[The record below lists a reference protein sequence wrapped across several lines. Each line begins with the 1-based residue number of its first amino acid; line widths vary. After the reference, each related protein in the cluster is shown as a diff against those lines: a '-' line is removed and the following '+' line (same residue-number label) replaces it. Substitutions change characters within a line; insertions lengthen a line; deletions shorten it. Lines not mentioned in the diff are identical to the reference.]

1 MADQDKDIEQQYKET
16 AANLKKVNDDLKA
29 YAEQSDKEI
38 KLHQK
43 MSEETKASVDKLLSE
58 HSELQAS
65 IKDIE
70 QQMVSG
76 DSDRGNGKPE
86 TLGDKFVS
94 AEGFDENIARL
105 AANGGSYG
113 MNIKAAITSVDGSA
127 GATIEADRVPG
138 IITPGERRLTI
149 RDLLTWGRTT
159 SNSIEYVRESGF
171 TNNADVVSEGPASD
185 KPESDITFELLD
197 AKVATIAHLIRA
209 SKQVLDD
216 SAMLASHIN
225 GRLQYGLKLK
235 EEAQLLKGSGLGL
248 NINGLYTQA
257 SAYSNPGV
265 NVTNDTNID
274 RLRIALLQ
282 VILAEYEADAIVLN
296 PIEWTNIELTKDAN
310 GNYIFGNPQNPGMPS
325 LWSKPVVATQAL
337 AVDEFLVGAFA
348 MGAQGWDREDINVQ
362 ISTEDK
368 DNFSKNMVT
377 IRCEERVALTD
388 YRPESFVKGN
398 LTIGSGGA

>member
-1 MADQDKDIEQQYKET
+1 MADQNKDIEQQYKEVS
-16 AANLKKVNDDLKA
+16 ANLKEVNDNLKT
-29 YAEQSDKEI
+29 YAEKSEKEI
-38 KLHQK
+38 KRNQE
-43 MSEETKASVDKLLSE
+43 MGQETKAKVDELLSKQ
-58 HSELQAS
+58 SDLQANMR
-65 IKDIE
+65 DIE
-70 QQMVSG
+70 QRIADG
-76 DSDRGNGKPE
+76 DNGRGNGKPE
-86 TLGDKFVS
+86 TLGDKFIS
-94 AEGFDENIARL
+94 AEGFEENMARL
-105 AANGGSYG
+105 ASAGGSYG

-127 GATIEADRVPG
+127 GATIESDRVPG
-138 IITPGERRLTI
+138 VIKPGERRLTI
-149 RDLLTWGRTT
+149 RDLLAWGRTT

-171 TNNADVVSEGPASD
+171 TNNADVVSENPSSG
-185 KPESDITFELLD
+185 KPESDITFELD
-197 AKVATIAHLIRA
+197 KANVATIAHLIYA

-216 SAMLASHIN
+216 SSMLASYLN

-235 EEAQLLKGSGLGL
+235 EEAQLLKGTGLGL

-274 RLRIALLQ
+274 RLRIAMLQ
-282 VILAEYEADAIVLN
+282 VTLAEYEADAIVLN

-310 GNYIFGNPQNPGMPS
+310 GNYIFGNPQNPGAPS

-362 ISTEDK
+362 VSTEDK

-377 IRCEERVALTD
+377 IRCEERVALTGF
-388 YRPESFVKGN
+388 RPESFVKGN
-398 LTIGSGGA
+398 LTIGSSGA